1 MLDRLLDQRDAVCH
15 ASSDTEHRLSA
26 EDWTSVAGLA
36 TTLRPLSVAVA
47 DSLSGVTYPLLSSV
61 VPTLEKLRRGGP
73 WTLDADGGPPCELG
87 DLRRGG
93 PWTLDADGGPPCELG
108 DLLAR
113 ATDECFQ
120 SAFDDDEIVAA
131 TVLGQCASVTVLL
144 EIYESVRVA

>member
-73 WTLDADGGPPCELG
+73 WTLDADGGPL
-87 DLRRGG
+87 
-93 PWTLDADGGPPCELG
+93 CELG

-120 SAFDDDEIVAA
+120 SVFDDDEIVAA